1 MTAPVLMWFGLDDVR
16 KGTIHLQSDMTH
28 DEEVRERDE
37 LRFVCLERPEKY
49 DRLVWWDEPDGAWR
63 EHVVRE
69 TWAAGDGLCEV
80 AADGALF
87 ETRCDFLEACRIER
101 VSYYDLL
108 KWLVPYTRFSVGS
121 YGFGGVNEET
131 TWLTRMSFLD
141 GLRRL
146 EKLYQVEF
154 YLEIDVDEE
163 TGRVSERRLSFC
175 AEQGA
180 WRGLR
185 LVHGKNLP
193 IGCLQVK
200 SDDVITA
207 MYGFGISFG
216 AYDDDGNPTGG
227 FTRRL
232 SFGEVNGGVDYVAD
246 ERALE
251 LYGRKNPDGS
261 RRHNFGYTIFENEQR
276 AERLYTKTHE
286 ALQKANAPKIAYV
299 VDEPIDVSGRD
310 VRLGD
315 VALVVSEVSGAPYRC
330 GMRVVERTRRFGREV
345 RQSIRLGDITAG
357 TRSHFAAY
365 ERRCGSITTVVDA
378 LVAAGLREPDANA
391 AVGALSIAVELRN
404 AKRTDGT
411 DIDLR
416 YTFDLAADDVYRFD
430 VAVANNLDHPI
441 YDVQVEIPKAGVSE
455 TLFYLT
461 AKGSKLY
468 SFAVSP
474 SGGDVASGAFV
485 CAAEAS
491 CPERFT
497 GTSQFYEAC
506 EVTGSVGLPL
516 SSTEKPVDTI
526 PDDLSGDGS
535 FAVPYTVAD
544 LRRCHCVSTTEA
556 AIDEVWVCG
565 YVVGWADMGVGNRFN
580 ASSLQLGASD
590 AGASNI
596 VLADTPDETD
606 VARMVPVNLSTATR
620 RRKAVRAALNLADNP
635 QMVGTRV
642 WVLGDVMRYGAE
654 TGVRNTDEHRYCDAS
669 GKWHGWWTVNGQLGE
684 DLKG

>member
-1 MTAPVLMWFGLDDVR
+1 MAAPVLMWFGLDDVR
-16 KGTIHLQSDMTH
+16 KGTIHLQGDMTH
-28 DEEVRERDE
+28 NEIVREQDE
-37 LRFVCLERPEKY
+37 LRFVCRERPEKY
-49 DRLVWWDEPDGAWR
+49 DRLVWWDEPDGMWR

-69 TWAAGDGLCEV
+69 TRAAAGGLCEV

-108 KWLVPYTRFSVGS
+108 KWLVPYTRFSEGT

-131 TWLTRMSFLD
+131 TWLTRMSVLD

-154 YLEIDVDEE
+154 YLEIEVDEE
-163 TGRVSERRLSFC
+163 TGCVTDRRLSFC

-193 IGCLQVK
+193 VGCLQVK
-200 SDDVITA
+200 ADDVITA

-232 SFGEVNGGVDYVAD
+232 SFGEVNGGIDYVAD

-261 RRHNFGYTIFENEQR
+261 RRHNFGYTIFENEQQ
-276 AERLYTKTHE
+276 AARLYTKTHD
-286 ALQKANAPKIAYV
+286 ALQKENTPKIAYV

-315 VALVVSEVSGAPYRC
+315 VALVVSEVSGKPYRC
-330 GMRVVERTRRFGREV
+330 GMRVVQRTRRFGREV
-345 RQSIRLGDITAG
+345 RQRIRLGEITAG
-357 TRSHFAAY
+357 TCSHFAAY
-365 ERRCGSITTVVDA
+365 ERRCGTITTFADA
-378 LVAAGLREPDANA
+378 LVAAGLREPDADA
-391 AVGALSIAVELRN
+391 AVGALSITVELRS
-404 AKRTDGT
+404 AKRADGT

-416 YTFDLAADDVYRFD
+416 YAFELADDDVYRFD
-430 VAVANNLDHPI
+430 VTVANNLDHPI
-441 YDVQVEIPKAGVSE
+441 YDIQVEISKAGVSE
-455 TLFYLT
+455 TLSYLT

-474 SGGDVASGAFV
+474 SVEEVCEGLLL

-491 CPERFT
+491 LPERFA

-506 EVTGSVGLPL
+506 EVSGAVSLPL
-516 SSTEKPVDTI
+516 TSIEKPVNTI
-526 PDDLSGDGS
+526 PDDLTGDGT
-535 FAVPYTVAD
+535 FALPYTVAD
-544 LRRCHCVSTTEA
+544 LRRCHCVSTTEP

-565 YVVGWADMGVGNRFN
+565 YVVGWADMVVGNRFN
-580 ASSLQLGASD
+580 ASSLCLGAEG

-596 VLADTPDETD
+596 VLADTSGETD

-620 RRKAVRAALNLADNP
+620 RRKAVRAALNLESNP
-635 QMVGTRV
+635 QMVGERV

-654 TGVRNTDEHRYCDAS
+654 TGVRNTDEYRYCDVN
-669 GKWHGWWTVNGQLGE
+669 GKWSGWWTVGGQLGE